1 MVLGY
6 SEAYSM
12 RFKLF
17 KSVSNVLISSL
28 VVLFQLRENLRYP
41 RIPHKALLL
50 SDRVRSNQSY
60 IEDVDPPPSGGVGST
75 FSKIFL

>member
-12 RFKLF
+12 GFKLF

-28 VVLFQLRENLRYP
+28 IVLFQLGENLRYT
-41 RIPHKALLL
+41 RIPHKALLPFMSLYKWIGL
-50 SDRVRSNQSY
+50 SNDH
-60 IEDVDPPPSGGVGST
+60 D
-75 FSKIFL
+75 